1 MDGHRPNNRDSTKDW
16 SVYNQ
21 RPKNGFR
28 NRGRSR
34 TKGPETKTV
43 HHRHRKPDEW
53 DPEYITQG
61 IDMVVPFDDRYGDNS
76 KDVIED
82 DEVHRIPD
90 EDIGPTMED
99 DYTDVPINVHFGQP
113 IDKFYQNPNT
123 GPKVDIGDAEGKSA
137 AGFGDPNVDFPPAEY
152 QPKSTD
158 ASHIYIIPKAR
169 PTRRDSYS
177 MNNERQNYIE
187 NEKIESV
194 TPADE
199 KSDLSLRQN
208 KRDYNLQ
215 KDEMTGLT
223 TQQFSLGRKDFHGV
237 SPPPPWEE
245 LSDDE
250 IRKLLDQ
257 RIHEDK
263 YRPNADR
270 WAEPLITREPYPIN
284 LPDYEKL
291 VMNVSSSIL
300 Q

>member
-1 MDGHRPNNRDSTKDW
+1 
-16 SVYNQ
+16 
-21 RPKNGFR
+21 
-28 NRGRSR
+28 
-34 TKGPETKTV
+34 
-43 HHRHRKPDEW
+43 
-53 DPEYITQG
+53 
-61 IDMVVPFDDRYGDNS
+61 
-76 KDVIED
+76 
-82 DEVHRIPD
+82 
-90 EDIGPTMED
+90 
-99 DYTDVPINVHFGQP
+99 
-113 IDKFYQNPNT
+113 
-123 GPKVDIGDAEGKSA
+123 
-137 AGFGDPNVDFPPAEY
+137 
-152 QPKSTD
+152 
-158 ASHIYIIPKAR
+158 
-169 PTRRDSYS
+169 